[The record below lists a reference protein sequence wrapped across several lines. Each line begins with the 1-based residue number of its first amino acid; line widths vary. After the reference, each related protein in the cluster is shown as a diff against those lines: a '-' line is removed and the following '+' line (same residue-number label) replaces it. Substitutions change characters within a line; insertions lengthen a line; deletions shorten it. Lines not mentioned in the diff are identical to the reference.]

1 MINAV
6 TEKIKINKAYDNMG
20 RAWADIVSLQPIS
33 ADAIIM
39 PSRSMIRRR
48 RRRHYPIQIIAQPI
62 TSLAAVDS
70 GDESISDC

>member
-1 MINAV
+1 MLV
-6 TEKIKINKAYDNMG
+6 TEKSKINKAYDNMG

-39 PSRSMIRRR
+39 PSRWMIRRR

-62 TSLAAVDS
+62 TSSAAVVS